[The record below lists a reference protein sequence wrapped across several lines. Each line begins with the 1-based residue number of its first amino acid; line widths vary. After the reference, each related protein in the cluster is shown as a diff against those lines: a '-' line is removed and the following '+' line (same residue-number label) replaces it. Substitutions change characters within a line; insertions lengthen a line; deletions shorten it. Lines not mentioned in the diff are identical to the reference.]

1 MKLNLLPTHV
11 SKEKAARGALFGGI
25 LLLLVL
31 LGLSGAMIYKAR
43 GDLALAQD
51 GIAEA
56 EGRAKAAKDTADYAD
71 TVMQQST
78 VLLRN
83 TALAKAMLAHNA
95 VYPNLY
101 DSVKTYIPSFYRIS
115 SMSAQSS
122 GDNMTTV
129 TLVGYLDTYQQYA
142 DLMLALLRMPGVV
155 SVSRAGFTNNM
166 AYVPAPTPEDQQG
179 KPHKPGEAPIPDDP
193 LKRLDYFM
201 AKGKTT
207 GYANEGG
214 YGSGQPGLRGAMP
227 NSSEVTV
234 TLVLMRDTRTP
245 DPKATLSASGPAP
258 AGSGPGPSAAGGQ
271 LPTTTTP
278 PPSSGGNESAPGP
291 APRKG
296 KRGTIPAEGD

>member
-11 SKEKAARGALFGGI
+11 SKEKATRGAYLVGI
-25 LLLLVL
+25 LLLLACF
-31 LGLSGAMIYKAR
+31 GGSGFLIYKAR
-43 GDLALAQD
+43 GDLAQAQE

-56 EGRAKAAKDTADYAD
+56 RGAAQGAKDTADYAD

-83 TALAKAMLAHNA
+83 TALAKAMLAHNT

-166 AYVPAPTPEDQQG
+166 AYVPAPTPEDQVG
-179 KPHKPGEAPIPDDP
+179 KMHKPGEAPIPDDP

-207 GYANEGG
+207 GYVGEGG
-214 YGSGQPGLRGAMP
+214 YGSGQPGARGAMP

-234 TLVLMRDTRTP
+234 TLVLARDTRTP
-245 DPKATLSASGPAP
+245 DPKATLSASGAAP
-258 AGSGPGPSAAGGQ
+258 AGTGPGPGATGGQ
-271 LPTTTTP
+271 VPTTTP
-278 PPSSGGNESAPGP
+278 PAGGNNNAPGP
-291 APRKG
+291 GPRKG
-296 KRGTIPAEGD
+296 KRGTIPDEGD